1 MLNLKKSTIEKN
13 ISQNLKRHILIAHI
27 RKFEAM
33 IDQAHIE
40 LTKYFY
46 FKSSSK
52 NNTSRQTVNKNI
64 YKNILFGL
72 KIKNLIIN
80 KFKI

>member
-1 MLNLKKSTIEKN
+1 
-13 ISQNLKRHILIAHI
+13 
-27 RKFEAM
+27 M